1 MGWLEDKIEKWK
13 AAIDARAGAGMGE
26 VVTAGWKEAGKDPER
41 LASWTA
47 CAMQRLAETV
57 PEIGKRREIMLD
69 RSCVFT
75 EEFGD
80 ERILALRK
88 IYKDTGDVETVLQ
101 AMRQDRERFG
111 QPFLEEGSIIEI
123 RQPRDKEAYA
133 KATNDYERQ
142 MAACFCPL
150 ARASRVRLPLEYCC
164 CSAGWYRGI
173 YQGIFQRPVEVTVEK
188 SLFNGD
194 GQCRFSIRLTGRLT
208 GQPG

>member
-1 MGWLEDKIEKWK
+1 MGWLEEKVLKWK
-13 AAIDARAGAGMGE
+13 AAIDARAGAGRGE
-26 VVTAGWKEAGKDPER
+26 TVADGWREAGDDPVKLAGWTARAMER
-41 LASWTA
+41 LE
-47 CAMQRLAETV
+47 RLV
-57 PEIGKRREIMLD
+57 PDAAGRREIMLD

-88 IYKDTGDVETVLQ
+88 IYKDTGNVETVLQ

-111 QPFLEEGSIIEI
+111 QPFLEDGSIIEI

-142 MAACFCPL
+142 MSACFCPL
-150 ARASRVRLPLEYCC
+150 SRASRTRLPLEYCC

-173 YQGIFQRPVEVTVEK
+173 YQGIFQKRAEVTVEK
-188 SLFNGD
+188 SLLNGD
-194 GQCRFSIRLTGRLT
+194 GSCRFSIKFRDG
-208 GQPG
+208 